1 MRKAAL
7 VGAALALALSVAPNV
22 AMADEVNPLKGFG
35 DGFETLVN
43 PDTSVDLDSAPERD
57 YIDSYEPML
66 VEGETIDVVESTP
79 MDGIVQVNNAV
90 NNVYWGSANSNLLG
104 TIRKFL
110 MNEIMSNALIV
121 PAVALV
127 FMYWGLRKSVR
138 TLFAAFRKGR
148 ASV

>member
-1 MRKAAL
+1 MRKTAL
-7 VGAALALALSVAPNV
+7 VGAALALALSVAPTV
-22 AMADEVNPLKGFG
+22 AMADDVNPLQGFG

-43 PDTSVDLDSAPERD
+43 PDTSVGLESAPERD

-79 MDGIVQVNNAV
+79 MDGIMQVNNAV
-90 NNVYWGSANSNLLG
+90 NTVYWSGNSNLLG
-104 TIRKFL
+104 TVRKFL
-110 MNEIMSNALIV
+110 MNAIMSNALIV